1 MQERFKEKFLFL
13 TGADSAQ
20 NTQKYPG
27 VLVAVSGG
35 IDSMSMANLILKCQY
50 PNFAVATVNF
60 NLRGEES
67 DRDEAL
73 VRNWAG
79 KNNIKFYSKS
89 FDTEGYATSK
99 GISIQ
104 MAARELRYGWFYEI
118 MDKEGFDCLA
128 IAHNLNDTVET
139 LFINILRGTGVDG
152 LAAIREVVEIPLKG
166 KKIIRPLLGFTRKE
180 IEEYAAKEEVK
191 YYHDHTNFENH
202 YSRNKIR
209 NLIFPL
215 VEEINSSFLHTAEK
229 SIRHFTT
236 AGNILRDLYLQMR
249 EKIVVPESTPEKTEF
264 LLEPL
269 LSEKYPEYWLFMLLE
284 EYGFNSDQ
292 VRQVSASLNGN
303 PGKLFY
309 SSTHRVLK
317 DRDKLIITP
326 ITLPENAGLITT
338 SIPLPE
344 NAGDHLTISDIVE
357 ISVYEKTA
365 QFTPAPSNKIFF
377 MDADKI
383 EFPLSVR
390 KWKDGDKFRPLGMF
404 GNKKVSDY
412 LTDVKRDMFTK
423 ENRYVLISA
432 KGQIL
437 CLLGERIDDRF
448 KISASTARI
457 LEAHL
462 LR

>member
-1 MQERFKEKFLFL
+1 
-13 TGADSAQ
+13 
-20 NTQKYPG
+20 
-27 VLVAVSGG
+27 
-35 IDSMSMANLILKCQY
+35 
-50 PNFAVATVNF
+50 
-60 NLRGEES
+60 
-67 DRDEAL
+67 
-73 VRNWAG
+73 
-79 KNNIKFYSKS
+79 
-89 FDTEGYATSK
+89 
-99 GISIQ
+99 
-104 MAARELRYGWFYEI
+104 
-118 MDKEGFDCLA
+118 
-128 IAHNLNDTVET
+128 
-139 LFINILRGTGVDG
+139 
-152 LAAIREVVEIPLKG
+152 
-166 KKIIRPLLGFTRKE
+166 
-180 IEEYAAKEEVK
+180 
-191 YYHDHTNFENH
+191 
-202 YSRNKIR
+202 
-209 NLIFPL
+209 
-215 VEEINSSFLHTAEK
+215 
-229 SIRHFTT
+229 
-236 AGNILRDLYLQMR
+236 
-249 EKIVVPESTPEKTEF
+249 VPESTPEKTEF

-462 LR
+462 LK

>member
-1 MQERFKEKFLFL
+1 MLERFKEKFLFL
-13 TGADSAQ
+13 TGANSAQ

-35 IDSMSMANLILKCQY
+35 IDSMSMANLILKCEY

-67 DRDEAL
+67 NRDEAL
-73 VRNWAG
+73 VRNWAEG
-79 KNNIKFYSKS
+79 KNLKFYSKS
-89 FDTEGYATSK
+89 FDTEGYALSK

-104 MAARELRYGWFYEI
+104 MAARELRYGWFYDLMEN
-118 MDKEGFDCLA
+118 DGFDCLA

-180 IEEYAAKEEVK
+180 IEEYAANEEVK
-191 YYHDHTNFENH
+191 YFHDHTNFENH

-209 NLIFPL
+209 NLVFPL
-215 VEEINSSFLHTAEK
+215 IEEINSSFLHTAEK

-236 AGNILRDLYLQMR
+236 AGNILRDLYLQKR
-249 EKIVVPESTPEKTEF
+249 EVILVPESTPEKTEF

-292 VRQVSASLNGN
+292 VHQISASLNGT

-326 ITLPENAGLITT
+326 ITLPENDGGQLNIT
-338 SIPLPE
+338 
-344 NAGDHLTISDIVE
+344 DIVE
-357 ISVYEKTA
+357 ISVYEKGT
-365 QFTPAPSNKIFF
+365 QFTPVPSNKIFF

-448 KISASTARI
+448 KISSSTARI

-462 LR
+462 LK

>member
-1 MQERFKEKFLFL
+1 MQEQFKEKFLFL
-13 TGADSAQ
+13 TGANSAQ

-35 IDSMSMANLILKCQY
+35 IDSMSMASLILKCQY

-79 KNNIKFYSKS
+79 ENNIKFYSKS
-89 FDTEGYATSK
+89 FDTEGYALSK

-104 MAARELRYGWFYEI
+104 MAARELRYEWFYEL
-118 MDKEGFDCLA
+118 MDKDGFDCLA

-215 VEEINSSFLHTAEK
+215 IEEINSSFLHTAEK
-229 SIRHFTT
+229 SIKHFTV
-236 AGNILRDLYLQMR
+236 AGNILRDLYLQKR
-249 EKIVVPESTPEKTEF
+249 EKILVPESTPEKTEF

-292 VRQVSASLNGN
+292 VRQISASLSGN

-317 DRDKLIITP
+317 DRDRLIITP
-326 ITLPENAGLITT
+326 ITLPENAEGQL
-338 SIPLPE
+338 
-344 NAGDHLTISDIVE
+344 NMGDIVE

-423 ENRYVLISA
+423 ENRYVLTSA

-448 KISASTARI
+448 KVSTSTARI

-462 LR
+462 LK

>member
-1 MQERFKEKFLFL
+1 MLERFKEKFLFL

-20 NTQKYPG
+20 NNQKYPG

-60 NLRGEES
+60 HLRGEES

-73 VRNWAG
+73 VRNWAEEN
-79 KNNIKFYSKS
+79 KIKFYSKS
-89 FDTEGYATSK
+89 FDTEGYALSK

-104 MAARELRYGWFYEI
+104 MAARELRYGWFYEL
-118 MDKEGFDCLA
+118 MEKDGFDCLA

-152 LAAIREVVEIPLKG
+152 LAGIREVVNIPFKG
-166 KKIIRPLLGFTRKE
+166 KKIIRPLLGFSRKE
-180 IEEYAAKEEVK
+180 IEEYATKEDVK
-191 YYHDHTNFENH
+191 YFHDHTNFENH

-229 SIRHFTT
+229 SIKHFTT
-236 AGNILRDLYLQMR
+236 AGNILRDIYLQKR

-269 LSEKYPEYWLFMLLE
+269 LAEKYPEYWLFMLLE

-292 VRQVSASLNGN
+292 VRQVAASLDGS

-317 DRDKLIITP
+317 DRDKLIISP
-326 ITLPENAGLITT
+326 VTLPENALEKLNIG
-338 SIPLPE
+338 E
-344 NAGDHLTISDIVE
+344 IVE

-365 QFTPAPSNKIFF
+365 QFKPIPSNKIFF

-423 ENRYVLISA
+423 ENRFVLISA
-432 KGQIL
+432 KGQII

-462 LR
+462 LK

>member
-1 MQERFKEKFLFL
+1 MLERFKEKFLFL
-13 TGADSAQ
+13 TGANSAQ

-35 IDSMSMANLILKCQY
+35 IDSMSMANLILKCEY

-67 DRDEAL
+67 NRDEAL
-73 VRNWAG
+73 VRNWTDE
-79 KNNIKFYSKS
+79 NNIKFYSKS
-89 FDTEGYATSK
+89 FDTEGYALSK

-104 MAARELRYGWFYEI
+104 MAARELRYGWFYEL
-118 MDKEGFDCLA
+118 MENDGFDCLA

-180 IEEYAAKEEVK
+180 IEEYSAKEEVK
-191 YYHDHTNFENH
+191 YFHDHTNFENH

-215 VEEINSSFLHTAEK
+215 IEEINSSFLHTAEK
-229 SIRHFTT
+229 SIKHFTT
-236 AGNILRDLYLQMR
+236 AGNILRDLYLQKR
-249 EKIVVPESTPEKTEF
+249 EIILVPESTPEKTEF

-292 VRQVSASLNGN
+292 VHQISASLNGT

-317 DRDKLIITP
+317 DRYKLIITP
-326 ITLPENAGLITT
+326 ITLPENDEGQLNIT
-338 SIPLPE
+338 
-344 NAGDHLTISDIVE
+344 DIVE
-357 ISVYEKTA
+357 ISVYEKGA

-448 KISASTARI
+448 KISSSTARI

-462 LR
+462 LK

>member
-1 MQERFKEKFLFL
+1 MLERFKEKFLFL
-13 TGADSAQ
+13 TGANSAQ

-35 IDSMSMANLILKCQY
+35 IDSMSMANLILKCGY

-67 DRDEAL
+67 NRDEAL
-73 VRNWAG
+73 VRNWTEE
-79 KNNIKFYSKS
+79 NNIKFYSKS
-89 FDTEGYATSK
+89 FDTEGYALSK

-104 MAARELRYGWFYEI
+104 MAARELRYGWFYEL
-118 MDKEGFDCLA
+118 MEKDGFDCLA

-152 LAAIREVVEIPLKG
+152 LAAIREVVAIPLKG
-166 KKIIRPLLGFTRKE
+166 KNIIRPLLGFTRKE
-180 IEEYAAKEEVK
+180 IEEYAAKDEVK
-191 YYHDHTNFENH
+191 YFHDHTNFENH

-215 VEEINSSFLHTAEK
+215 IEEINSSFLHTAEK
-229 SIRHFTT
+229 SIKHFTT
-236 AGNILRDLYLQMR
+236 AGNILRDLYLQKR
-249 EKIVVPESTPEKTEF
+249 EIILVPESTPEKTEF

-292 VRQVSASLNGN
+292 VHQISASLNGT

-326 ITLPENAGLITT
+326 ITLPENDGGQLNIT
-338 SIPLPE
+338 
-344 NAGDHLTISDIVE
+344 DIVE
-357 ISVYEKTA
+357 ISVYEKGA
-365 QFTPAPSNKIFF
+365 QFTPVPSNIIFF

-390 KWKDGDKFRPLGMF
+390 KWKEGDKFRPLGMF

-462 LR
+462 LK

>member
-1 MQERFKEKFLFL
+1 MQERFKEKFLSL
-13 TGADSAQ
+13 VGTDLAQ
-20 NTQKYPG
+20 SMQKYPK

-35 IDSMSMANLILKCQY
+35 IDSMSMADLILKCRY
-50 PNFAVATVNF
+50 PKFAIATVNF

-67 DRDEAL
+67 DRDETL
-73 VRNWAG
+73 VRNWAE
-79 KNNIKFYSKS
+79 KNDIKFYSKS
-89 FDTEGYATSK
+89 FDTTEYAASN

-104 MAARELRYGWFYEI
+104 MAARELRYEWFYEL

-139 LFINILRGTGVDG
+139 LFINIIRGTGVDG
-152 LAAIREVVEIPLKG
+152 LAAIREVVEIPLAG
-166 KKIIRPLLGFTRKE
+166 KRIIRPLLGFTRKE
-180 IEEYAAKEEVK
+180 IEEYAAKGVVV

-209 NLIFPL
+209 NMVFPL
-215 VEEINSSFLHTAEK
+215 IEEINSSFLHTVEK
-229 SIRHFTT
+229 SIGHFTT
-236 AGNILRDLYLQMR
+236 AGNILRDLYLQKR
-249 EKIVVPESTPEKTEF
+249 EKILIPGSTPEKIEF
-264 LLEPL
+264 HLEPL
-269 LSEKYPEYWLFMLLE
+269 IAEKYPEYWLFMLLE

-292 VRQVSASLNGN
+292 VRQISASLSGN

-317 DRDKLIITP
+317 DRERIIITS
-326 ITLPENAGLITT
+326 ITLPENKEEKLNI
-338 SIPLPE
+338 
-344 NAGDHLTISDIVE
+344 NDIAQ
-357 ISVYEKTA
+357 ISVYEKSP
-365 QFTPAPSNKIFF
+365 QFVPVPSNKIFY

-383 EFPLSVR
+383 EFPLSAR

-432 KGQIL
+432 KGQII

-448 KISASTARI
+448 KVSASTARI

-462 LR
+462 LK

>member
-1 MQERFKEKFLFL
+1 MLERFKEKFLFL
-13 TGADSAQ
+13 TGANSAQ

-35 IDSMSMANLILKCQY
+35 IDSMSMANLILKCEY

-67 DRDEAL
+67 NRDEAL
-73 VRNWAG
+73 VRNWAEG
-79 KNNIKFYSKS
+79 KNLKFYSKS
-89 FDTEGYATSK
+89 FDTEGYALSK

-104 MAARELRYGWFYEI
+104 MAARELRYGWFYDLMEN
-118 MDKEGFDCLA
+118 DGFDCLA

-180 IEEYAAKEEVK
+180 IEEYAANEEVK
-191 YYHDHTNFENH
+191 YFHDHTNFENH

-209 NLIFPL
+209 NLVFPL
-215 VEEINSSFLHTAEK
+215 IEEINSSFLHTAEK

-236 AGNILRDLYLQMR
+236 AGNILRDLYLQKR
-249 EKIVVPESTPEKTEF
+249 EVILVPESTPEKTEF

-292 VRQVSASLNGN
+292 VHQISASLNGT

-326 ITLPENAGLITT
+326 ITLPENDEGQLNIT
-338 SIPLPE
+338 
-344 NAGDHLTISDIVE
+344 DIVE
-357 ISVYEKTA
+357 ISVYEKGT
-365 QFTPAPSNKIFF
+365 QFTPVPSNKIFF

-448 KISASTARI
+448 KISSSTARI

-462 LR
+462 LK

>member
-1 MQERFKEKFLFL
+1 MLERFKEKFLFL
-13 TGADSAQ
+13 TGANSAQ

-35 IDSMSMANLILKCQY
+35 IDSMSMANLILKCEY

-67 DRDEAL
+67 NRDEAL
-73 VRNWAG
+73 VRNWAEG
-79 KNNIKFYSKS
+79 KNLKFYSKS
-89 FDTEGYATSK
+89 FDTEGYALSK

-104 MAARELRYGWFYEI
+104 MAARELRYGWFYDLMEN
-118 MDKEGFDCLA
+118 DGFDCLA

-180 IEEYAAKEEVK
+180 IEEYAANEEVK
-191 YYHDHTNFENH
+191 YFHDHTNFENH

-209 NLIFPL
+209 NLVFPL
-215 VEEINSSFLHTAEK
+215 IEEINSSFLHTAEK

-236 AGNILRDLYLQMR
+236 AGNILRDLYLQKR
-249 EKIVVPESTPEKTEF
+249 EVILVPESTPEKTEF

-292 VRQVSASLNGN
+292 VHQISASLNGT

-326 ITLPENAGLITT
+326 ITLPENDGGQLNIT
-338 SIPLPE
+338 
-344 NAGDHLTISDIVE
+344 DIVE
-357 ISVYEKTA
+357 ISVYEKGT
-365 QFTPAPSNKIFF
+365 QFTPVPSNKIFF

-462 LR
+462 LK

>member
-1 MQERFKEKFLFL
+1 MLERFKEKFLFL
-13 TGADSAQ
+13 TGANSAQ

-35 IDSMSMANLILKCQY
+35 IDSMSMANLILKCEY

-67 DRDEAL
+67 NRDEAL
-73 VRNWAG
+73 VRNWAEG
-79 KNNIKFYSKS
+79 KNLKFYSKS
-89 FDTEGYATSK
+89 FDTEGYALSK

-104 MAARELRYGWFYEI
+104 MAARELRYGWFYDLMEN
-118 MDKEGFDCLA
+118 DGFDCLA

-180 IEEYAAKEEVK
+180 IEEYAANEEVK
-191 YYHDHTNFENH
+191 YFHDHTNFENH

-209 NLIFPL
+209 NLVFPL
-215 VEEINSSFLHTAEK
+215 IEEINSSFLHTAEK

-236 AGNILRDLYLQMR
+236 AGNILRDLYLQKR
-249 EKIVVPESTPEKTEF
+249 EVILVPESTPEKTEF

-292 VRQVSASLNGN
+292 VHQISASLNGT

-326 ITLPENAGLITT
+326 ITLPENDGGQLNIT
-338 SIPLPE
+338 
-344 NAGDHLTISDIVE
+344 DIVE
-357 ISVYEKTA
+357 ISVYEKGT
-365 QFTPAPSNKIFF
+365 QFSPVPSNKIFF

-448 KISASTARI
+448 KISSSTARI

-462 LR
+462 LK

>member
-1 MQERFKEKFLFL
+1 MLERFKEKFLFL
-13 TGADSAQ
+13 TGANSAQ

-35 IDSMSMANLILKCQY
+35 IDSMSMANLILKCEY

-67 DRDEAL
+67 NRDEAL
-73 VRNWAG
+73 VRNWAEE
-79 KNNIKFYSKS
+79 NNIKFYSKS
-89 FDTEGYATSK
+89 FDTEGYALSK

-104 MAARELRYGWFYEI
+104 MAARELRYGWFYDLMEN
-118 MDKEGFDCLA
+118 DGFDCLA

-180 IEEYAAKEEVK
+180 IEEYATKEEVK
-191 YYHDHTNFENH
+191 YFHDHTNFENH

-209 NLIFPL
+209 NLVFPL
-215 VEEINSSFLHTAEK
+215 IEEINSSFLHTAEK

-236 AGNILRDLYLQMR
+236 AGNILRDLYLQKR
-249 EKIVVPESTPEKTEF
+249 EVILVPESTPGKTEF

-284 EYGFNSDQ
+284 EYGFNSYQ
-292 VRQVSASLNGN
+292 VHQISASLNGT

-326 ITLPENAGLITT
+326 ITLPENDGGQLNIT
-338 SIPLPE
+338 
-344 NAGDHLTISDIVE
+344 DIVE
-357 ISVYEKTA
+357 ISVYEKGA

-448 KISASTARI
+448 KISSSTARI

-462 LR
+462 LK

>member
-1 MQERFKEKFLFL
+1 MLERFKEKFLFL
-13 TGADSAQ
+13 TGANSAQ

-35 IDSMSMANLILKCQY
+35 IDSMSMANLILKCEY

-67 DRDEAL
+67 NRDEAL
-73 VRNWAG
+73 VRNWTDE
-79 KNNIKFYSKS
+79 NNIKFYSKS
-89 FDTEGYATSK
+89 FDTEGYALSK

-104 MAARELRYGWFYEI
+104 MAARELRYGWFYEL
-118 MDKEGFDCLA
+118 MENDGFDCLA

-191 YYHDHTNFENH
+191 YFHDHTNFENH

-209 NLIFPL
+209 NLVFPL
-215 VEEINSSFLHTAEK
+215 IEEINSSFLHTAEK

-236 AGNILRDLYLQMR
+236 AGNILRDLYLQKR
-249 EKIVVPESTPEKTEF
+249 EVILVPESTPEKTEF

-292 VRQVSASLNGN
+292 VHQISASLNGT

-326 ITLPENAGLITT
+326 ITLPENDGGQLNIT
-338 SIPLPE
+338 
-344 NAGDHLTISDIVE
+344 DIVE
-357 ISVYEKTA
+357 ITVYEKGA
-365 QFTPAPSNKIFF
+365 QFTPVPSNKIFF

-448 KISASTARI
+448 KISSSTARI

-462 LR
+462 LK